1 MTHQNQIHRERILRN
16 RPDVLLFAR
25 RADQAYEDRGESD
38 RLAKEAEAARVEA
51 KRRRYLERQKAQ
63 KRLSDIVRVGSQVG
77 ATLETR
83 REAELARRAF
93 TELERAWDF
102 EDREE
107 RSLVVG
113 LAAGA
118 DAGAH
123 AFEELRELC
132 VQDPELFELG
142 VPPRLK
148 AEFAQGTE
156 SPAVKKSRVP
166 PPAERLAE
174 AKARVATLLAAF
186 MGEQSEHTPQ
196 PSSEQPRRSLPSPG
210 PRRPNL
216 AEARRL
222 LGISSSAALG

>member
-1 MTHQNQIHRERILRN
+1 MSIATSPIGWR
-16 RPDVLLFAR
+16 
-25 RADQAYEDRGESD
+25 
-38 RLAKEAEAARVEA
+38 KKAEAAHVEG
-51 KRRRYLERQKAQ
+51 KRRREMERRKAQ
-63 KRLSDIVRVGSQVG
+63 KKLSDIVRVGSQGG

-123 AFEELRELC
+123 AFEELRELWG
-132 VQDPELFELG
+132 QDPELFELG

-148 AEFAQGTE
+148 AEFAQAPE
-156 SPAVKKSRVP
+156 SPTVEKSRVP
-166 PPAERLAE
+166 PRAERLAE

-196 PSSEQPRRSLPSPG
+196 PSSEHPRHSFPSPG

-216 AEARRL
+216 AEARSL
-222 LGISSSAALG
+222 LGISSSAASE